1 MMDKFIKIVF
11 SIFIS
16 CAFIA
21 VVILTVKAIFCSCAE
36 IIGDDDEQAYQ
47 TNQTI
52 DEDDDVDVVIP
63 WWMAG
68 TKSHTNVRSNM
79 SVSRPAPP
87 TMRTVTPP
95 TTTRTIVILRGR

>member
-1 MMDKFIKIVF
+1 MDKLTKILF
-11 SIFIS
+11 SIFLSLAI
-16 CAFIA
+16 ILL
-21 VVILTVKAIFCSCAE
+21 VVLIVKTIYCTCTE

-47 TNQTI
+47 TNQITK
-52 DEDDDVDVVIP
+52 DDDDVDVVVP
-63 WWMAG
+63 WWAAG

-95 TTTRTIVILRGR
+95 TTTRTIVIPRGR